1 MARDCPVSLQSKEQT
16 CEMLLLVEYLGMRHL
31 FTLFAF
37 CSLVLSLD
45 AITDPK
51 LLLIEQKLQ
60 GFSDKHYTY
69 AVDSILEEFE
79 KQTGIGLK
87 PGKLG
92 KCGLKISSQSG
103 LGLATPKPLVRALSQ
118 ALEKRG
124 FNRDSIILC
133 DANLQSLRECGF
145 LPALRTDPQTFEGLP
160 VIAFEAEATNWAKDK
175 KLCYENQVMPRPG
188 SPTVAWGDNRI
199 SVLPKTLFD
208 EVDFWINLPVISD
221 SKALGVFGV
230 MGSASLGSIAN
241 SERFNDNPANASK
254 VAIEVCAI
262 PELSTKN
269 ILNIVSLENFQV
281 LGGPSFDAS
290 WCKSEKTIL
299 ASANPVILDY
309 IGLQKINGGRT
320 ERNVE
325 PIRPEPAIFSA
336 ANNGEIKL
344 GTCRPAD
351 ITLIKLKAE

>member
-1 MARDCPVSLQSKEQT
+1 MRIFEKYYSMRRLFSLI
-16 CEMLLLVEYLGMRHL
+16 
-31 FTLFAF
+31 AF
-37 CSLVLSLD
+37 CSLVLRLD
-45 AITDPK
+45 AVTDPK
-51 LLLIEQKLQ
+51 LLLIEHKLQ
-60 GFSDKHYTY
+60 GFSDRQYSY
-69 AVDSILEEFE
+69 AIDRVLEEFE
-79 KQTGIGLK
+79 KQTGVGLK

-103 LGLATPKPLVRALSQ
+103 LGLATPKPLIRALSQ

-124 FNRDSIILC
+124 FDRASIILC
-133 DANLQSLRECGF
+133 DSNVQSLRECGF
-145 LPALRTDPQTFEGLP
+145 LPPLRTDPQTFEGLP
-160 VIAFEAEATNWAKDK
+160 VIAFEAEATQWAKDK

-221 SKALGVFGV
+221 SKALGVFGAI
-230 MGSASLGSIAN
+230 GSASLGSIAN

-262 PELSTKN
+262 PELSKKN
-269 ILNIVSLENFQV
+269 ILNIVSFENFQV

-336 ANNGEIKL
+336 ANNGEIQL

>member
-1 MARDCPVSLQSKEQT
+1 MQLFGKYYS
-16 CEMLLLVEYLGMRHL
+16 MRRL
-31 FTLFAF
+31 FSLFAF

-45 AITDPK
+45 AVTDPK

-60 GFSDKHYTY
+60 GFSDKQYSF
-69 AVDSILEEFE
+69 AVDRVLEEFE
-79 KQTGIGLK
+79 KQTGVGLK

-103 LGLATPKPLVRALSQ
+103 LGLATPKPLIRALSQ

-160 VIAFEAEATNWAKDK
+160 VIAFEAEAANWAKDK

-188 SPTVAWGDNRI
+188 SPVVAWGDNRI

-221 SKALGVFGV
+221 SKALGVFGTI
-230 MGSASLGSIAN
+230 GSASLGSIAN

-262 PELSTKN
+262 PELSKKN

-309 IGLQKINGGRT
+309 IGLQKINGGRA

-325 PIRPEPAIFSA
+325 PIRPEPPIFSA
-336 ANNGEIKL
+336 ANSGEIQL

>member
-1 MARDCPVSLQSKEQT
+1 MRFFGKYYCMRSLFS
-16 CEMLLLVEYLGMRHL
+16 
-31 FTLFAF
+31 LFAF

-45 AITDPK
+45 AATDPK

-60 GFSDKHYTY
+60 GFSDKQYSF
-69 AVDSILEEFE
+69 AVDRVLEEFE
-79 KQTGIGLK
+79 RQTGVGLK

-103 LGLATPKPLVRALSQ
+103 LGLATPKPLIRALSQ

-145 LPALRTDPQTFEGLP
+145 LPALRTDSQTFEGLP
-160 VIAFEAEATNWAKDK
+160 VIAFEAEAANWAKDK

-221 SKALGVFGV
+221 SKTLGVFGAI
-230 MGSASLGSIAN
+230 GSASLGSIAN

-262 PELSTKN
+262 PELSKKN
-269 ILNIVSLENFQV
+269 ILNIVSFENFQV

-336 ANNGEIKL
+336 ANNGEIQL

-351 ITLIKLKAE
+351 ITLIRLP

>member
-1 MARDCPVSLQSKEQT
+1 
-16 CEMLLLVEYLGMRHL
+16 MRRL
-31 FTLFAF
+31 FSIFAF
-37 CSLVLSLD
+37 CSLALTLD
-45 AITDPK
+45 AVTDPK

-60 GFSDKHYTY
+60 GFNDKQYSY
-69 AVDSILEEFE
+69 AVDRVLEEFE
-79 KQTGIGLK
+79 KQTGVGLK

-103 LGLATPKPLVRALSQ
+103 LGLATPKPLIRALSQ

-124 FNRDSIILC
+124 FNRTSIILC
-133 DANLQSLRECGF
+133 DANLQSLRDCGF
-145 LPALRTDPQTFEGLP
+145 LPALSTEPQTFEGLP
-160 VIAFEAEATNWAKDK
+160 VVAFEAEASNWAKDK

-221 SKALGVFGV
+221 SKAIGVFGA

-254 VAIEVCAI
+254 VTIEVCAI
-262 PELSTKN
+262 PELSKKN

-290 WCKSEKTIL
+290 WCKSEKTLL

-309 IGLQKINGGRT
+309 IGLQKINGGRA
-320 ERNVE
+320 EKNVE

-336 ANNGEIKL
+336 ANSGEIQL

>member
-1 MARDCPVSLQSKEQT
+1 MRRLFSLF
-16 CEMLLLVEYLGMRHL
+16 V
-31 FTLFAF
+31 F
-37 CSLVLSLD
+37 CSLVLNLD
-45 AITDPK
+45 AVTDPK

-60 GFSDKHYTY
+60 GFSDRQYSF
-69 AVDSILEEFE
+69 AVDRVLEEFE
-79 KQTGIGLK
+79 KQTGVGLK

-103 LGLATPKPLVRALSQ
+103 LGLATPKSLIRALSQ

-124 FNRDSIILC
+124 FNRNSIILC
-133 DANLQSLRECGF
+133 DANVQSLRECGF

-160 VIAFEAEATNWAKDK
+160 VIAFEAEAANWAKDK

-221 SKALGVFGV
+221 SKTLGVFGAL
-230 MGSASLGSIAN
+230 GSASLGSIAN

-254 VAIEVCAI
+254 VVIEVCAI
-262 PELSTKN
+262 PEISNKN
-269 ILNIVSLENFQV
+269 ILNIVSLENYQV

-290 WCKSEKTIL
+290 WCKSEKTLL

-336 ANNGEIKL
+336 ANSGEIKL

>member
-1 MARDCPVSLQSKEQT
+1 
-16 CEMLLLVEYLGMRHL
+16 MRL
-31 FTLFAF
+31 FGKYYSMRRLFSLFAF

-45 AITDPK
+45 AVTDPK

-60 GFSDKHYTY
+60 GFSDKQYSF
-69 AVDSILEEFE
+69 AVDCVLEEFE
-79 KQTGIGLK
+79 RQTGVGLK

-103 LGLATPKPLVRALSQ
+103 LGLATPKPLIRALSH

-124 FNRDSIILC
+124 FNRASIILC

-145 LPALRTDPQTFEGLP
+145 LPGLRTDPQTFEGLP
-160 VIAFEAEATNWAKDK
+160 VIAFEAEAANWAKDK

-230 MGSASLGSIAN
+230 IGSASLGSIAN

-262 PELSTKN
+262 PELSKKN

-290 WCKSEKTIL
+290 WCKSEKTLL

-309 IGLQKINGGRT
+309 IGLQKINGGRV

-325 PIRPEPAIFSA
+325 PIRPEPPIFSA
-336 ANNGEIKL
+336 ANNGEIQL

>member
-1 MARDCPVSLQSKEQT
+1 MHRFFSLI
-16 CEMLLLVEYLGMRHL
+16 
-31 FTLFAF
+31 AF
-37 CSLVLSLD
+37 CSLVLSLE
-45 AITDPK
+45 AVTNPK

-60 GFSDKHYTY
+60 GFTDQNYST
-69 AVDSILEEFE
+69 AVEQILGEFE
-79 KQTGIGLK
+79 KQTGVGLK

-103 LGLATPKPLVRALSQ
+103 IGLSTPKPLIRALSQ

-124 FNRDSIILC
+124 FNRNSILVC
-133 DANLQSLRECGF
+133 DANLQNLRDSGF
-145 LPALRTDPQTFEGLP
+145 LPSLSTEAQTFEGLP
-160 VIAFEAEATNWAKDK
+160 VIVFENEATNWSKDK
-175 KLCYENQVMPRPG
+175 KFCYENQVMPRPG
-188 SPTVAWGDNRI
+188 SPPVAWGDSRVSI
-199 SVLPKTLFD
+199 LPKTLFD

-221 SKALGVFGV
+221 SKTIGVFGAL
-230 MGSASLGSIAN
+230 GSASLGSIAN

-262 PELSTKN
+262 PELSKKN
-269 ILNIVSLENFQV
+269 ILNIVSLERFQI

-309 IGLQKINGGRT
+309 IGLQKINAGRT
-320 ERNVE
+320 ERNVD

-336 ANNGEIKL
+336 ANNGEIQL